1 MFNTGDKL
9 NNGATVMAA
18 KPKDDYFI
26 VLAQWNDAYCRFVT
40 WAVDKRG
47 DAYWGH
53 YFPKQEDAM
62 KNFLSR

>member
-1 MFNTGDKL
+1 
-9 NNGATVMAA
+9 
-18 KPKDDYFI
+18 
-26 VLAQWNDAYCRFVT
+26 
-40 WAVDKRG
+40 VDKNG